1 MAQVQKGHKKYLV
14 MAISFIFLALI
25 VIVSSVLLI
34 AKNHRSRRVPM
45 EYPPGPASTVNQGD
59 PKFYLKGDFYEL
71 HHIGSFW
78 EHEIEMVRLK

>member
-1 MAQVQKGHKKYLV
+1 
-14 MAISFIFLALI
+14 
-25 VIVSSVLLI
+25 
-34 AKNHRSRRVPM
+34 M

-59 PKFYLKGDFYEL
+59 PKFYLIADFYEL